1 MFSAGAGIAVVCV
14 GVLSAAT
21 FLPDPITFSNE
32 PELTVIPVITDPS
45 DIALPVDQFLPSAEE
60 IRTMQHG
67 TYEAVAT
74 CMKEFGLDFEV
85 QPEWYS
91 KVSMFP
97 VEGSEFSYAGLYGL
111 LDSEQAERKGYH
123 AGPNTAASAED
134 ARREAEREA
143 QRWQT
148 LPDAYLNVL
157 GAESGGGSYANRM
170 IPQGGCLQ
178 EGKRQIQGSK
188 IDLLVSYEE
197 IMAQSWAEASGDS
210 RVQSVFAAWS
220 DCMLRAG
227 YSYQSPWDA
236 NDDRRWGT
244 ITVSQLG
251 IETAVADVSCKKRT
265 NLVGV
270 YSAVQGAYQY
280 QLINERS
287 QELDAEVEA
296 FDHVVEKAKSL
307 LSVSD

>member
-1 MFSAGAGIAVVCV
+1 MTVKKKALMFSAGAGIAVVCV

-123 AGPNTAASAED
+123 AGPNTLADPSGCIS
-134 ARREAEREA
+134 ERI
-143 QRWQT
+143 
-148 LPDAYLNVL
+148 
-157 GAESGGGSYANRM
+157 GGGIWRRKLCQQDDSPGRVLA
-170 IPQGGCLQ
+170 GG
-178 EGKRQIQGSK
+178 
-188 IDLLVSYEE
+188 
-197 IMAQSWAEASGDS
+197 EAPDS
-210 RVQSVFAAWS
+210 
-220 DCMLRAG
+220 
-227 YSYQSPWDA
+227 
-236 NDDRRWGT
+236 
-244 ITVSQLG
+244 G
-251 IETAVADVSCKKRT
+251 IED
-265 NLVGV
+265 
-270 YSAVQGAYQY
+270 
-280 QLINERS
+280 RS
-287 QELDAEVEA
+287 PCVL
-296 FDHVVEKAKSL
+296 
-307 LSVSD
+307 